1 MLARRLIG
9 GETSVVFVRGFSTA
23 GVGLLQEA
31 GGSGSGKRQHVRWT
45 ALSSAQPN
53 SNNSQL
59 KTSVKRMEELREKQS
74 EEQTIDHSFVRQ
86 FQVGS
91 TYDPF
96 DFSMARLRLERLERR
111 NATPTDRFKEL
122 KMDPLRLWKHPQ
134 ELSDYISDSGRI
146 LPGYLHGH
154 KKKTQKRL
162 AKAIR
167 RARAAGLLSP
177 VHKHVETLGS

>member
-1 MLARRLIG
+1 MIARRLVG
-9 GETSVVFVRGFSTA
+9 ADAKEAFVRGFSTMR
-23 GVGLLQEA
+23 GGQLQNASAAE
-31 GGSGSGKRQHVRWT
+31 GDKRQHVRWS

-96 DFSMARLRLERLERR
+96 DFSMAKLRLERLERR

-122 KMDPLRLWKHPQ
+122 KMDPLKLWKHPQ